1 MIAVSP
7 EKAYGALVDP
17 EALAKWVP
25 PSGMT
30 GRIERFEPRPGGSY
44 RMVLTYTNSRAS
56 RGKSTADS
64 DIVEARF
71 IDIVPGARVA
81 YEVQFVSDD
90 PAFAQPMTVTWEVT
104 AVAGGSR
111 VDITADN
118 VPDGISAQDHADG
131 MTSSLSNLAD
141 YLRECSSWRT
151 TA

>member
-30 GRIERFEPRPGGSY
+30 GRIERFELRPGGSY
-44 RMVLTYTNSRAS
+44 RMVLTYTNPRAS

-141 YLRECSSWRT
+141 YLRE
-151 TA
+151 

>member
-141 YLRECSSWRT
+141 YLRE
-151 TA
+151 